1 MKSFA
6 KELLFFSLAQ
16 LWNRWEVVKLFQIRL
31 VPLGG
36 TLPHLTATSQRKVNQ
51 GDGLRCKAKQR
62 LLESCLG
69 ENPGI
74 RITKILEGQR
84 KIIRGGVELNRS

>member
-51 GDGLRCKAKQR
+51 GDERSTKQSKAKTSR
-62 LLESCLG
+62 KLFGG
-69 ENPGI
+69 EPRDKDN
-74 RITKILEGQR
+74 
-84 KIIRGGVELNRS
+84 